1 MFAAAAASS
10 GCYNIRPSTGG
21 GQTTFSGAPAI
32 NPADIAVPNGYRAE
46 AVASGFTYP
55 TGVAFDGDGR
65 PHVTESGYSYGEDFT
80 VPRLGAGEC
89 KRQQRD
95 CDHRGTNG
103 PWTGVA
109 FANGAF
115 CIAEG
120 GELEGG
126 RILRVTPDGRRTTL
140 ISGLPSVGDHHTN
153 GPVIGP
159 DGWIYFGQGT
169 ATNAGVVGED
179 NMEFGWLKRKPQFHD
194 TPGRP
199 SCLAARTSPRPMS
212 SLEQA
217 TLSRGRIFLFST
229 PSRARQVIKGAVPC
243 GGSIMRIPSRGRRA
257 TIGGVGPSESILAWP
272 SLAGRKALRDRERL

>member
-1 MFAAAAASS
+1 MRVNANGSKETV
-10 GCYNIRPSTGG
+10 ITGG
-21 GQTTFSGAPAI
+21 
-32 NPADIAVPNGYRAE
+32 R
-46 AVASGFTYP
+46 
-55 TGVAFDGDGR
+55 
-65 PHVTESGYSYGEDFT
+65 
-80 VPRLGAGEC
+80 
-89 KRQQRD
+89 
-95 CDHRGTNG
+95 NG

-179 NMEFGWLKRKPQFHD
+179 NMESGWLKRKPQFHD

-217 TLSRGRIFLFST
+217 TLSRGRIFLFGT
-229 PSRARQVIKGAVPC
+229 PSRAGQVIKGAVPC
-243 GGSIMRIPSRGRRA
+243 GGSIMRIPSGDGEPQLVA
-257 TIGGVGPSESILAWP
+257 WAFGIHLAWP